1 MSAFIR
7 SISYIFHP
15 LLMPFIGVVFFFS
28 KSPRHLPENVVKA
41 KLIALFLLSI
51 VLPILIFYLLKS
63 LKQVKSIYLQSTKE
77 RIIPLLLNCVI
88 IGYLSFT
95 VFPANEF
102 IELYYFFIG
111 IIFSSLT
118 CLILAI
124 LKFKASIHMIASTG
138 ILMFF
143 IALSIHYS
151 INIIGTIALLFVLIG
166 AIATSR
172 LHMNAHSAAEL
183 VVGVFVGIIPQLI
196 MLKFWL

>member
-63 LKQVKSIYLQSTKE
+63 LKQVKTIYLQSTKE
-77 RIIPLLLNCVI
+77 RILPLILNCII

-111 IIFSSLT
+111 MIFSSMT

-172 LHMNAHSAAEL
+172 LHMNAHSVAEL